1 MMMNLNWRR
10 IREIVRKEF
19 RQVLRDPRMRTVLIL
34 PPIVQSIIFGYA
46 VNMDVEHARIAWLDS
61 DRSVQSRDLRTSF
74 SGSTTFEITRTP
86 DTDTEAGELLDRD
99 EVMAVV
105 QVLPGFGRDILRGE
119 TASVQLLLD
128 GANSNTASMVRE
140 YARRAV
146 AMYSDRLR
154 EQQRNQNALARTQG
168 RGAPIPMQLPSI
180 DVRTRVW
187 FNENLVSRNYFVPGV
202 VVNIIALVTLML
214 TALAIVREKEIG
226 TMEQLI
232 VTPIQPLELMLG
244 KTIPFAL
251 AGLIQM
257 VALTVLART
266 LFHVPFRGSEWALLV
281 STILF
286 LLTTLGI
293 GLYISTVSRTQQQAM
308 MASFFFFF
316 PALLLSGFAF
326 PIASM
331 PEPVQWVT
339 YLNPVRYF
347 MEIVRGIFLKGLSF
361 GGLWPQML
369 SMAALGVSVIFIST
383 RRFHK
388 RLD

>member
-1 MMMNLNWRR
+1 MLGIRWER

-19 RQVLRDPRMRTVLIL
+19 RQVLRDPRMRTVLIV
-34 PPIVQSIIFGYA
+34 PPIAQSIIFGFA
-46 VNMDVEHARIAWLDS
+46 VNMDVEHARIAWIDS
-61 DRSVQSRDLRTSF
+61 DRTVQSRELQAAF
-74 SGSTTFEITRTP
+74 AGSRSFEITHFP
-86 DTDTEAGELLDRD
+86 ESDSDAGELLDRG

-105 QVLPGFGRDILRGE
+105 RVLPNFGREILRGE
-119 TASVQLLLD
+119 TATVQLLVD
-128 GANSNTASMVRE
+128 GANSNTASIVRE

-146 AMYSDRLR
+146 GQYSGSLR
-154 EQQRNQNALARTQG
+154 GGQQNRNALARTQG
-168 RGAPIPMQLPSI
+168 RGAPIAMQLPSI
-180 DVRTRVW
+180 RTETRVW
-187 FNENLVSRNYFVPGV
+187 FNENLLSRNYFVPGV

-251 AGLIQM
+251 LGLVQM
-257 VALTVLART
+257 VALTILARY
-266 LFHVPFRGSEWALLV
+266 LFHVPFRGSGWVLLV
-281 STILF
+281 ATILF

-293 GLYISTVSRTQQQAM
+293 GLYISTISRTQQQAM
-308 MASFFFFF
+308 MATFFFFF
-316 PALLLSGFAF
+316 PALLLNGFAF

-331 PEPVQWVT
+331 PQPVQWVT

-347 MEIVRGIFLKGLSF
+347 MEIVRGVFLKGLGF
-361 GGLWPQML
+361 GDLWPQMIA
-369 SMAALGVSVIFIST
+369 MAVIGISVIFVST